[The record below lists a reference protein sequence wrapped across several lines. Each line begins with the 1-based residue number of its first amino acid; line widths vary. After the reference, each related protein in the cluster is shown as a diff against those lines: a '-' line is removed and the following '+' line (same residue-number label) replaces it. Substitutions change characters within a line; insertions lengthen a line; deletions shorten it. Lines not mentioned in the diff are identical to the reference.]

1 MGPLV
6 GVHKGSEAGEA
17 GLSYYARVVRIRSLE
32 QAVSFVD
39 EVGIALAWGKV
50 DLVLP
55 SLWEGIAG
63 FDADWAIR
71 DEAGKPTGF
80 TPEFERFW
88 RWKDELAERRLAC
101 AGRHFGNSAFLIA
114 PRLLGA
120 AYALTGRPG
129 RDDDFR
135 DAELEALDLEIAE
148 AVLEN
153 GPLTGPEIRR
163 LVGTTDRKAVDRA
176 VVRLQCGFVLTNAGA
191 AEQSQGWRAIR
202 QDAFVRRWKGSLRR
216 LPPEDEARRALA
228 VAVLEGAGEI
238 SAADLGGALGWRRK
252 QAESV
257 LTELVDAR
265 RAGLRDENDLALWR
279 LEKDRG

>member
-1 MGPLV
+1 MRV
-6 GVHKGSEAGEA
+6 G
-17 GLSYYARVVRIRSLE
+17 SLE
-32 QAVSFVD
+32 DAASFVD
-39 EVGIALAWGKV
+39 RVGIALAWGKV

-80 TPEFERFW
+80 TPAFERFW
-88 RWKDELAERRLAC
+88 RWKDDLSERRLAC
-101 AGRHFGNSAFLIA
+101 AGRHFGSAAFLIA

-129 RDDDFR
+129 TAEDFR
-135 DAELEALDLEIAE
+135 NAELEALDREIAE

-163 LVGTTDRKAVDRA
+163 VLGTTDRKAVDRA
-176 VVRLQCGFVLTNAGA
+176 VVRLQRGFVLTNAGA
-191 AEQSQGWRAIR
+191 VEQSQGWRAIR
-202 QDAFVRRWKGSLRR
+202 QDVFARRWKRSLRR
-216 LPPEDEARRALA
+216 LPSEDEARRALA
-228 VAVLEGAGEI
+228 VAVLNGAGEI

-252 QAESV
+252 QAESA
-257 LTELVDAR
+257 LTELVDTG
-265 RAGLRDENDLALWR
+265 RAGLRDEDGLALWR
-279 LEKDRG
+279 REKDRG

>member
-1 MGPLV
+1 
-6 GVHKGSEAGEA
+6 
-17 GLSYYARVVRIRSLE
+17 
-32 QAVSFVD
+32 VD
-39 EVGIALAWGKV
+39 EVGVALAWGKV

-80 TPEFERFW
+80 TPEFDKFW
-88 RWKDELAERRLAC
+88 RWKDELAEQRLVC
-101 AGRHFGNSAFLIA
+101 AGRHFGNAAFLIA

-120 AYALTGRPG
+120 AYALTGRAG
-129 RDDDFR
+129 TAEDFR
-135 DAELEALDLEIAE
+135 DAELEALDREVAE

-153 GPLTGPEIRR
+153 EPLTGPEIRR
-163 LVGTTDRKAVDRA
+163 VLGTTDRKAVDRA
-176 VVRLQCGFVLTNAGA
+176 VARLQRGFVLTNAGA
-191 AEQSQGWRAIR
+191 VEQSQGWRAIR
-202 QDAFVRRWKGSLRR
+202 QDVLARRWKGSLRR
-216 LPPEDEARRALA
+216 LPREDEARVALA
-228 VAVLEGAGEI
+228 RAVLEGAGEI

-257 LTELVDAR
+257 LTELVDTGRAR
-265 RAGLRDENDLALWR
+265 FRDEDGLALWR

>member
-1 MGPLV
+1 
-6 GVHKGSEAGEA
+6 
-17 GLSYYARVVRIRSLE
+17 
-32 QAVSFVD
+32 
-39 EVGIALAWGKV
+39 V

-71 DEAGKPTGF
+71 NETGKPTGF
-80 TPEFERFW
+80 TPEFDRFW
-88 RWKDELAERRLAC
+88 RWKDELSERRLVC
-101 AGRHFGNSAFLIA
+101 AGRHFGNAAFLIS

-129 RDDDFR
+129 RAEDFR
-135 DAELEALDLEIAE
+135 QAELDALDLEVAE

-163 LVGTTDRKAVDRA
+163 LVGTIDRKAVDRA
-176 VVRLQCGFVLTNAGA
+176 FVRLQRGFVLTNAGA
-191 AEQSQGWRAIR
+191 VEKSQGWRAIR
-202 QDAFVRRWKGSLRR
+202 QDVLARRWKGSLRR
-216 LPPEDEARRALA
+216 LPREDEARVALA
-228 VAVLEGAGEI
+228 RAVLEGAGEI

-257 LTELVDAR
+257 LTELVDAGQAR
-265 RAGLRDENDLALWR
+265 LRDEDGLALWR
-279 LEKDRG
+279 LKNDRG

>member
-1 MGPLV
+1 V
-6 GVHKGSEAGEA
+6 
-17 GLSYYARVVRIRSLE
+17 RVRSLE
-32 QAVSFVD
+32 DAAAFVD
-39 EVGIALAWGKV
+39 QVGVALAWGKV

-55 SLWEGIAG
+55 SLWEEIAG

-71 DEAGKPTGF
+71 DDAGKPTGF
-80 TPEFERFW
+80 TPEFDKFW
-88 RWKDELAERRLAC
+88 RWKDELADRRLVC

-129 RDDDFR
+129 TDEDFR
-135 DAELEALDLEIAE
+135 DAELETLDLEVAE

-163 LVGTTDRKAVDRA
+163 LLGTTDRKAVDRA
-176 VVRLQCGFVLTNAGA
+176 LARLQRGFVLTNAGA
-191 AEQSQGWRAIR
+191 VEQSQGWRAIR
-202 QDAFVRRWKGSLRR
+202 QDVFARRWKRSLRR
-216 LPPEDEARRALA
+216 LPAEDEARRALA
-228 VAVLEGAGEI
+228 TAVLEGAGEL
-238 SAADLGGALGWRRK
+238 SAADLGGALGWRRR

-257 LTELVDAR
+257 LTELVDAG
-265 RAGLRDENDLALWR
+265 RAGLRDEDGLALWR

>member
-1 MGPLV
+1 V
-6 GVHKGSEAGEA
+6 GV
-17 GLSYYARVVRIRSLE
+17 RSLE
-32 QAVSFVD
+32 EAASYID
-39 EVGIALAWGKV
+39 GVGIALAWGKV

-80 TPEFERFW
+80 TSDFDRFW
-88 RWKDELAERRLAC
+88 RWKDELSERRLAC
-101 AGRHFGNSAFLIA
+101 AGRHFGNAAFLIA

-129 RDDDFR
+129 TDEDFR
-135 DAELEALDLEIAE
+135 DAELETVDLEVAD

-163 LVGTTDRKAVDRA
+163 LLGTADRKAVDRA
-176 VVRLQCGFVLTNAGA
+176 VVRLQRWFVLTNAGA
-191 AEQSQGWRAIR
+191 VEQSQGWRAIR
-202 QDAFVRRWKGSLRR
+202 QDVFARRWKGALRR
-216 LPPEDEARRALA
+216 LPPGDEARRTLALA
-228 VAVLEGAGEI
+228 VLGGAGEV
-238 SAADLGGALGWRRK
+238 SAADLAGSLGWRRK
-252 QAESV
+252 QAEVV
-257 LTELVDAR
+257 LAELVDRGGA
-265 RAGLRDENDLALWR
+265 AVRDDDGLALWR